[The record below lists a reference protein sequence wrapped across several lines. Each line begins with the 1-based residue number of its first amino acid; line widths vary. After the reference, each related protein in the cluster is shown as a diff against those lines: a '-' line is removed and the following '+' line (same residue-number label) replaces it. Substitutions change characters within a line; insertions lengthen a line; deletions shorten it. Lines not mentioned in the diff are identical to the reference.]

1 MAKDLKFIR
10 GNAQNVTLK
19 VMDTE
24 QAQAVQPTDVIYFTA
39 KPKYDD
45 DSSDSS
51 AVISKTMD
59 ASEILDPT
67 TGEITFKLSSSEM
80 NVEPGKYVYDIVLKQ
95 DDSDRVTL
103 LDGKITIKPAATL
116 RGF

>member
-19 VMDTE
+19 VMDAE
-24 QAQAVQPTDVIYFTA
+24 QAQAVQPSDVIYFTA

-45 DSSDSS
+45 DDTDSS
-51 AVISKTMD
+51 AVIAKTMN

-67 TGEITFKLSSSEM
+67 TGEVTFKLTSSEM
-80 NVEPGKYVYDIVLKQ
+80 NIEPGKYVYDIVLKQ
-95 DDSDRVTL
+95 ADSDRVTL
-103 LDGKITIKPAATL
+103 LEGKLTIKPAATL